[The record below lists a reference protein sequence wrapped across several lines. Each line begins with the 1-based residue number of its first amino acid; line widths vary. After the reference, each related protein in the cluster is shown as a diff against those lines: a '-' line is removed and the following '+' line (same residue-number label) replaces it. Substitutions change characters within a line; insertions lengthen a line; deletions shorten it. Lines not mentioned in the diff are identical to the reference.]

1 MDRCSVSTSW
11 PRYSAEARRSGRI
24 PQIGV
29 RANQVVEY
37 GGQAMRADGIW
48 HTLGRLANLI
58 GVVASLAAL
67 GLVGYFACLGF
78 QVLRHGG

>member
-1 MDRCSVSTSW
+1 
-11 PRYSAEARRSGRI
+11 
-24 PQIGV
+24 
-29 RANQVVEY
+29 
-37 GGQAMRADGIW
+37 MRADRIW
-48 HTLGRLANLI
+48 RTLGRLANLI